1 MREGVIRTLFRS
13 VISFLALACA
23 SMSVGAASKAHSVTA
38 QTTPPMTVEVDAAY
52 RALPAITFPIE
63 DLTVATRNVFVQT
76 DDDGLA
82 RRIAIIQFEAVNPGS
97 DFRFQFPST
106 PPESFGPDTYRYSS
120 FIFDAERAAREQP
133 DREPGQ
139 TTALFEANDIV
150 APRLWKGARL
160 ARVSHAE
167 GMSEIILFYF
177 ESADDDPS
185 PQLDA
190 DGYAAVSE
198 AEAARLLAALR
209 ATMRYVSP

>member
-1 MREGVIRTLFRS
+1 MREGAFRTPFRP
-13 VISFLALACA
+13 VVSFLLLACA
-23 SMSVGAASKAHSVTA
+23 SMSVGAAPKAHSVTA
-38 QTTPPMTVEVDAAY
+38 QTTPPMTIEVDTAF
-52 RALPAITFPIE
+52 RALRAITFPIE
-63 DLTVATRNVFVQT
+63 DMTVATRHVFVQT
-76 DDDGLA
+76 GDDGLA
-82 RRIAIIQFEAVNPGS
+82 RRIAIIQFEAVNPRS

-120 FIFDAERAAREQP
+120 FVFDAERAAREQP

-139 TTALFEANDIV
+139 TGALFEANDIV

-160 ARVSHAE
+160 ARVSDAE

-177 ESADDDPS
+177 ESADDDP
-185 PQLDA
+185 PPRLDA

-209 ATMRYVSP
+209 ATMRPVGP

>member
-1 MREGVIRTLFRS
+1 MRKGVNCRPFSS
-13 VISFLALACA
+13 VMSLLALACA
-23 SMSVGAASKAHSVTA
+23 SMNVGAAPKAHSVTA
-38 QTTPPMTVEVDAAY
+38 QTAPPMTIEVDAAY

-63 DLTVATRNVFVQT
+63 DLTVATRHVFVQT

-82 RRIAIIQFEAVNPGS
+82 RRIAIIQFETVNPES

-120 FIFDAERAAREQP
+120 FVFDAERAAREQP

-139 TTALFEANDIV
+139 TKALFEANDIV

-160 ARVSHAE
+160 ARVSDAE
-167 GMSEIILFYF
+167 GMSEIILFYY
-177 ESADDDPS
+177 ESADDDPP

-198 AEAARLLAALR
+198 SEAVRLLAALR
-209 ATMRYVSP
+209 ATMKSVRL